1 VWRPLLLALAL
12 LPGLAA
18 PTAAQGAGASPSGA
32 VAPPGPS
39 AESVKQLADV
49 ASADAA
55 GLAAPRLPGKGSRP
69 MKLEPPVVKV

>member
-1 VWRPLLLALAL
+1 MWRPLLLALAL

-39 AESVKQLADV
+39 AEIVKQLADV

-55 GLAAPRLPGKGSRP
+55 
-69 MKLEPPVVKV
+69 V

>member
-1 VWRPLLLALAL
+1 MWKSLLLALAL

-39 AESVKQLADV
+39 AEIVKRTQSMIDIGDEATELIDKIWEQVMAQ
-49 ASADAA
+49 
-55 GLAAPRLPGKGSRP
+55 
-69 MKLEPPVVKV
+69 